1 MTKARDIANLL
12 GANTNG
18 IIDNAKITLDAA
30 EVPDLAASKITSG
43 TFADARISESSVTAH
58 ASDYINWQSVVTAST
73 LNAVSGKGYPIN
85 TTSNTC
91 TITMPS
97 NPSVGD
103 TIKFVDYARNF
114 GTNKI
119 IINPNSKKFQGNTS
133 PNPEYNTNG
142 QSITC
147 TYIDVTQGWIPTVDD
162 DVTLET
168 PQFYSADFLVIA
180 GGGAG
185 GSGAHAGAGGAGGFR
200 SASSVSITP
209 GTTYTVTVGSG
220 GTGVVNQGGST
231 QSGSDSSISGS
242 GITTITSAGGGGGAY
257 GHNTVAAAGG
267 SGGGGAPNNNNT
279 GPGASGNTPST
290 NPSQG
295 NDGGDGYTSGGGGP
309 NYATGGG
316 GGAGAVGGNGSSSA
330 GGVGGAGASSSI
342 TGSAVTY
349 AGGGGGSCY
358 SDGGGPSGAGGS
370 GGGGAGG
377 GSGNTPGAGTVNTG
391 SGGGGASGGSAKAGG
406 NGGTGVVIISVPT
419 AKYSG
424 TTSGSPTVTTSGS
437 NKIIQFNGSGSY
449 TA

>member
-1 MTKARDIANLL
+1 MTRARDIANLL
-12 GANTNG
+12 GTNTNG

-30 EVPDLAASKITSG
+30 EVPNLAASKITSG

-168 PQFYSADFLVIA
+168 PQTYSADFLVIA

-185 GSGAHAGAGGAGGFR
+185 GSDAHGGAGGAGGFR

>member
-1 MTKARDIANLL
+1 MTRARDIANLL
-12 GANTNG
+12 GSNTNG

-168 PQFYSADFLVIA
+168 PQTYSADFLVIA

-185 GSGAHAGAGGAGGFR
+185 GSDAHGGAGGAGGFR

-267 SGGGGAPNNNNT
+267 SGGGGAPANNNT